1 MNKSAT
7 QYTGQLLTDET
18 LKQDSLQYSDTAGI
32 SENNRNLGFIPA
44 FMDTATGNVY
54 PSRFANG
61 MPAPI
66 HVLAGLPDNL
76 IEIHGKSGA
85 PIAIKGSVIPG
96 FVHKDVFYTR
106 EEAAQSMTSS
116 SLH

>member
-1 MNKSAT
+1 MNKST
-7 QYTGQLLTDET
+7 TRYTGQPLTGET
-18 LKQDSLQYSDTAGI
+18 LQQDNLQYSGTAGI

-44 FMDTATGNVY
+44 FMDTVTGNVY

-66 HVLAGLPDNL
+66 HVLAGLPDYL
-76 IEIHGKSGA
+76 IEIHGKSGVPLA
-85 PIAIKGSVIPG
+85 TKGSVIPG
-96 FVHKDVFYTR
+96 FVHEEVFYTR
-106 EEAAQSMTSS
+106 EEAAQFTTSM

>member
-7 QYTGQLLTDET
+7 QYTDQPLTDET
-18 LKQDSLQYSDTAGI
+18 LQRENLQHAGTAGI

-44 FMDTATGNVY
+44 FMDTVTGNVY

-85 PIAIKGSVIPG
+85 PLAIKGSVIPG
-96 FVHKDVFYTR
+96 FVHEETFYTR
-106 EEAAQSMTSS
+106 EEVAQVTVSM